1 MIRELFGIV
10 GSRRLTAYLLAA
22 VIYGVLSGA
31 AMGLLLPLARSLAA
45 DDGTAG
51 GWLAVLAGV
60 VAAAAVLHYVQ
71 TLAMNAASLEIVAG
85 MHRRAADALVEVPLE
100 WCTRERAASVADTM
114 ISGTTVVGMSVAHL
128 LSPVLSTFAATATV
142 AIVVCFAD
150 PGLAAALVIG
160 ALVVWGAARWA
171 TSVIDSGERAIHAR
185 QLAVQEAV
193 LDFARHQPVLRSA
206 GVDAR
211 SFAPVADSLDGELR
225 ANRGAGGRATVAA
238 VLGGVLVQA
247 TLSAVIVLAVHGFS
261 GNRIDGPTA
270 FAVIALAARFTG
282 PITELVGLSSA
293 LRVSASQLRRVREIL
308 DAPSLPEPVE
318 SAAPEAAGTVEFR
331 DVSFG
336 YRPGEPILEGID
348 FRVAPGEVVGII
360 GPSGCGKTTALKLM
374 ARFMDVDG
382 GSVRIAGHD
391 VRDYDPE
398 TLMGQLSVVFQD
410 VYLFEG
416 TLRDNIAV
424 GRPDAAE
431 AEILAAAHAAGVDE
445 IAARLDGGFDAPVGE
460 GGRMLSGGE
469 RQRISIA
476 RALLKDAPIV
486 LLDEATASL
495 DAFNEQFILDGIAEL
510 ARDRTVIMVAH
521 RSSALRHCDRF
532 IVLDGEGG
540 VDAIGDD
547 ATLRESSAVYRR
559 FLESAES
566 AAGWSIGGAGPRT
579 VRRGR
584 AGR

>member
-10 GSRRLTAYLLAA
+10 ESRRRVRLAFYLFAA
-22 VIYGVLSGA
+22 VVYGVLAGA
-31 AMGLLLPLARSLAA
+31 AMGLLLPLTRSFAA

-51 GWLAVLAGV
+51 GWLAALSGV
-60 VAAAAVLHYVQ
+60 VAGAAVLHYVQ

-85 MHRRAADALVEVPLE
+85 MHRRAADALVDVPLE

-142 AIVVCFAD
+142 AIVVAFAD
-150 PGLAAALVIG
+150 AGLAVALVIG
-160 ALVVWGAARWA
+160 ALVVWGAARWSTA
-171 TSVIDSGERAIHAR
+171 VIDSGEQATHTR

-211 SFAPVADSLDGELR
+211 AFTPVAESLDEELR
-225 ANRGAGGRATVAA
+225 VSRGEGGRATVAA
-238 VLGGVLVQA
+238 VLSGVLVQT
-247 TLSAVIVLAVHGFS
+247 TLSAVIVLAIHGFS

-293 LRVSASQLRRVREIL
+293 LRVSASKLRGVREIL
-308 DAPSLPEPVE
+308 DAPSLPDPVE
-318 SAAPEAAGTVEFR
+318 SAVPEQEGTVEFR
-331 DVSFG
+331 DVTFG
-336 YRPGEPILEGID
+336 YHSGLPVLEGVD
-348 FRVAPGEVVGII
+348 FRIAPGEVVGIV
-360 GPSGCGKTTALKLM
+360 GPSGCGKTTALKLI
-374 ARFMDVDG
+374 ARFVDVES
-382 GSVRIAGHD
+382 GSVRVAGHD
-391 VRDYDPE
+391 VRHYNAD
-398 TLMGQLSVVFQD
+398 TLMAQLSVVFQD

-424 GRPDAAE
+424 GRPDASE
-431 AEILAAAHAAGVDE
+431 TEILAAAHAAGVDE
-445 IAARLDGGFDAPVGE
+445 IAGRLDGGFDAPVGE
-460 GGRMLSGGE
+460 GGGMLSGGE

-510 ARDRTVIMVAH
+510 ARSRTVIMIAH
-521 RSSALRHCDRF
+521 RASALRHCDRF
-532 IVLDGEGG
+532 IVFDGEGG
-540 VDAIGDD
+540 IDAVGDD
-547 ATLRESSAVYRR
+547 ETLREGSAVYRR
-559 FLESAES
+559 FLESTES
-566 AAGWSIGGAGPRT
+566 AAGWSI
-579 VRRGR
+579 
-584 AGR
+584 